1 VQGGCDLK
9 TLSRKER
16 VSRAIRHESL
26 DFFPSQVDFTPRDI
40 PRIAEAFGVPPIELD
55 AAVDNHLVY
64 AYSLGNAEE
73 YMHTP
78 SVLEKALALGLV
90 KLDEPNGLV
99 YDTWGVGWDLHSE
112 GVQVSHHPLAN
123 PDAVGKYTFPDPA
136 APGLMDHARDVV
148 ARYRGD
154 YFVVAFQ
161 HISLFERS
169 WTLRGFENLMLDIAG
184 ENQALDSF
192 LDAITEYQIGVARR
206 FVDIGVD
213 GVRIGDD
220 YGSQLGLLMS
230 PDAWRRYIKPRLRK
244 IYSVY
249 QASGLPVIQHSC
261 GDIRSILPDFVD
273 MGLNV
278 LHPLQ
283 PKAMPHRDVVDACGG
298 KICFFGG
305 IDTQELLPFGTP
317 QDVRGSVLRCIEILG
332 QSGGYIIAPSQEVMS
347 DVPTENVRA
356 LIAAIK
362 EFRDRVPKRTLG

>member
-1 VQGGCDLK
+1 
-9 TLSRKER
+9 
-16 VSRAIRHESL
+16 
-26 DFFPSQVDFTPRDI
+26 VDFTPRDI
-40 PRIAEAFGVPPIELD
+40 PRIAEALGVAPIELD

-78 SVLEKALALGLV
+78 SVLGRALALGLA
-90 KLDEPNGLV
+90 KLDRPNGLI
-99 YDTWGVGWDLHSE
+99 YDVWGVGWDLNSE
-112 GVQVSHHPLAN
+112 GVQVSRHPLAD
-123 PDAVGKYTFPDPA
+123 PEVAGRYSFPDPTA
-136 APGLMDHARDVV
+136 SGLMEHARDVV
-148 ARYRGD
+148 ARYGDD

-184 ENQALDSF
+184 EDPALDGF
-192 LDAITEYQIGVARR
+192 LDAITDYQVEVARR

-213 GVRIGDD
+213 GARIGDD
-220 YGSQLGLLMS
+220 YGSQLGLLMA
-230 PDAWRRYIKPRLRK
+230 PDAWRRYIKPRLLR

-249 QASGLPVIQHSC
+249 QAAGLPVIQHSC
-261 GDIRSILPDFVD
+261 GDIRSILPDFVQ

-283 PKAMPHRDVVDACGG
+283 PKAMPHQDVIEACGG

-317 QDVRGSVLRCIEILG
+317 QEVRESVMLCVENFG
-332 QSGGYIIAPSQEVMS
+332 KSGGYIIAPSQEVMS
-347 DVPTENVRA
+347 DVPTENVRS
-356 LIAAIK
+356 LISAIK
-362 EFRDRVPKRTLG
+362 EFRDRVPKGISA